1 MNSHQVCHN
10 KNLKELMRHQ
20 FFQIPSLYNLRY
32 FQTALYFRDTF
43 SERRTLSFSDWFK
56 LPVRA
61 RTSASRSSFANWPV
75 MGFLGDSI
83 PNIIVS
89 VLFLAAKIGIFLFIF
104 QIFEQRNQ
112 KKFIFLSSSF
122 IYQPSILFSQPSL
135 TSLSP
140 SAIAHLSLCHFLV
153 IIDKTLTS
161 RGFSMMLY
169 GFSSFVKS
177 LMLYDCST
185 ILISSSVRP

>member
-1 MNSHQVCHN
+1 
-10 KNLKELMRHQ
+10 
-20 FFQIPSLYNLRY
+20 
-32 FQTALYFRDTF
+32 
-43 SERRTLSFSDWFK
+43 
-56 LPVRA
+56 
-61 RTSASRSSFANWPV
+61 

-140 SAIAHLSLCHFLV
+140 SAIAHLSLCHFYARN
-153 IIDKTLTS
+153 KTIMCAKREKS
-161 RGFSMMLY
+161 R
-169 GFSSFVKS
+169 VK
-177 LMLYDCST
+177 
-185 ILISSSVRP
+185 RKRKEG

>member
-89 VLFLAAKIGIFLFIF
+89 VLFLAAKIDIFLFIF

-140 SAIAHLSLCHFLV
+140 SAIAHLLPLHP
-153 IIDKTLTS
+153 IIEIVPFSWNISCRWMQYGLSFVALLEIYAVEGEKTLT
-161 RGFSMMLY
+161 
-169 GFSSFVKS
+169 
-177 LMLYDCST
+177 
-185 ILISSSVRP
+185 